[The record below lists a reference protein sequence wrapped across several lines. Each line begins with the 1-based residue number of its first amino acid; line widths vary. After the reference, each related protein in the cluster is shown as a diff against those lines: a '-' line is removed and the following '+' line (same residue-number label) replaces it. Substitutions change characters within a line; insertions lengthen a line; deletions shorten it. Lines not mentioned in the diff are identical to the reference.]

1 MFQYSNIKA
10 ELEEFKCPVHRKS
23 AIVTFENGKMEVHSY
38 CCEKHRQL
46 LDENLSV
53 LPSAQYI
60 KDNLRE
66 VFYLNSHR

>member
-1 MFQYSNIKA
+1 MFQYTLIKA

-46 LDENLSV
+46 LDEKLTE
-53 LPSAQYI
+53 LPSAQNI
-60 KDNLRE
+60 NDILSE
-66 VFYLNSHR
+66 VF